1 MEKLSDHIIEG
12 NSLMAKFMGF
22 QITKEPEEY
31 NYKYSYWTPDGV
43 IEKYSFF
50 GVLHSENYERKF
62 LNQMSSFG
70 QFLFHKSWDW
80 LMPVIEKINQEIPK
94 CIPNNVILPDYMF
107 KMKMLRMFNFEG
119 NTGSMTEIYDYCL
132 EFLKWYYVPKV
143 AY

>member
-31 NYKYSYWTPDGV
+31 NYKYSYWEPGG
-43 IEKYSFF
+43 ILEKYSFF
-50 GVLHSENYERKF
+50 GVLHSENYEQKF
-62 LNQMSSFG
+62 LQQMASYGMFS
-70 QFLFHKSWDW
+70 FHKSWDW
-80 LMPVIEKINQEIPK
+80 LMPVVEKINQKIPE